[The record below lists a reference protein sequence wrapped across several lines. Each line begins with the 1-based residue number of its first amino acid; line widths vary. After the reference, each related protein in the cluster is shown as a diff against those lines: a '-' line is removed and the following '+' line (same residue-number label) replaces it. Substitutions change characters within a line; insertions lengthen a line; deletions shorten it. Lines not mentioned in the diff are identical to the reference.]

1 MEKYTQKL
9 NFEENEQPDFDD
21 IYYDEEYDDEIDS
34 DEGGDAFDELRR
46 FAKLFTVFRVLGWL
60 SPSSFS

>member
-21 IYYDEEYDDEIDS
+21 IDYDEEYDDEIDS

-46 FAKLFTVFRVLGWL
+46 FAKLECHK
-60 SPSSFS
+60 